1 MPSVNCPI
9 EGCEYI
15 ATHEDASIIAGLLNV
30 HGNTHA
36 ASNNASTRQKPP
48 KVDRPSIELHSS
60 EELWNAFMLRW
71 DMFKKSTHMSAD
83 ETVRQLFQC
92 CTTEL
97 GNALLKSHK
106 SAVSGVDENALIVAI
121 KKLAV
126 PPVAICARRSALLST
141 KQDHSEN
148 ARAYLAR
155 LNGKASTCNYFVKC
169 TCECEVEINTV
180 NHFFKF
186 NR

>member
-1 MPSVNCPI
+1 MRLCSGGTCSRKALM
-9 EGCEYI
+9 C
-15 ATHEDASIIAGLLNV
+15 
-30 HGNTHA
+30 
-36 ASNNASTRQKPP
+36 
-48 KVDRPSIELHSS
+48 
-60 EELWNAFMLRW
+60 
-71 DMFKKSTHMSAD
+71 AD

-155 LNGKASTCNYFVKC
+155 LNGKAATCNYFVKC
-169 TCECEVEINTV
+169 TCECEVEIDFTDIIV
-180 NHFFKF
+180 KKCPC
-186 NR
+186 